1 MNDYT
6 FALVLAAGLT
16 LALSLEASNL
26 SDDLTQYD
34 DHGEPVGPFPGLYLG
49 TYDVEGFT
57 TTGRPMILTVRVYGT
72 HKTLIRAAFA
82 EASRYGVALKT
93 ITRVSR

>member
-1 MNDYT
+1 
-6 FALVLAAGLT
+6 
-16 LALSLEASNL
+16 
-26 SDDLTQYD
+26 
-34 DHGEPVGPFPGLYLG
+34 
-49 TYDVEGFT
+49 
-57 TTGRPMILTVRVYGT
+57 MILTVRVYGT